1 MISFRHLH
9 YFTAAAQSGSATRA
23 ARLLNVS
30 QPSISAAI
38 RELEAQFGQ
47 KLFERRQARG
57 LELTGF
63 GAEKLAEARAILS
76 RLDGFSSGTSPAPRL
91 SLAYFATLGSSLV
104 PPLLARLTRDI
115 PDLRVDLRES
125 DLKAL
130 SRALE
135 NGTVDLAITYDVGL
149 SGDIA
154 RQVLGELKPH
164 AVMSPDHPL
173 ATQADVS
180 LAELA
185 AYPFIL
191 IDLPLSREFL
201 MVPFW
206 QQGLSPKVVLR
217 TGSVEM
223 VRSMAANGLG
233 VSMLFTRPHHDLA
246 DDGTRV
252 ACLPIRDDTPRQQL
266 VVACSAHASPTTQAA
281 LAVISA
287 HFLAPDQAGKQQ
299 PSGSWITSSTQE

>member
-30 QPSISAAI
+30 QPSISSAI
-38 RELEAQFGQ
+38 RELETQFGQ

-63 GAEKLAEARAILS
+63 GAAKLAEARAILS
-76 RLDGFSSGTSPAPRL
+76 RLDGFSSGASPVPRL
-91 SLAYFATLGSSLV
+91 SLAYFATLGPSLL
-104 PPLLARLTRDI
+104 PPLLARLMREI
-115 PDLRVDLRES
+115 PDLQVDLRES

-135 NGTVDLAITYDVGL
+135 NGTIDLAVTYDVGL
-149 SGDIA
+149 PGDVT
-154 RQVLGELKPH
+154 REVLGELMPH
-164 AVMSPDHPL
+164 AVMSQDHPL
-173 ATQADVS
+173 AAQADVS

-185 AYPFIL
+185 RCPFIL

-206 QQGLSPKVVLR
+206 QRGLSPKVVLR

-233 VSMLFTRPHHDLA
+233 VSMLFTRPRHDLA
-246 DDGTRV
+246 DDGTKV
-252 ACLPIRDDTPRQQL
+252 ACLPIRDETPRQQL
-266 VVACSAHASPTTQAA
+266 VVASSAHVSSTTQSA
-281 LAVISA
+281 LAVIRA
-287 HFLAPDQAGKQQ
+287 HFLGTDQGESHQ
-299 PSGSWITSSTQE
+299 PPGGGISSSPLA

>member
-30 QPSISAAI
+30 QPSVSAAI
-38 RELEAQFGQ
+38 REMEAQFGQ

-63 GAEKLAEARAILS
+63 GAAKLAEARIILNQIE
-76 RLDGFSSGTSPAPRL
+76 GFSSNASPTPRL
-91 SLAYFATLGSSLV
+91 SLAYFATLGPSLL
-104 PPLLARLTRDI
+104 PPLLTRLTRQI
-115 PDLRVDLRES
+115 PDLRIDLRES

-154 RQVLGELKPH
+154 REVLGELKPH
-164 AVMSPDHPL
+164 AVMSQDHPL
-173 ATQADVS
+173 AEQADVS

-233 VSMLFTRPHHDLA
+233 VSMLFTKPHHDLA
-246 DDGTRV
+246 DDGTKV

-266 VVACSAHASPTTQAA
+266 VVASSAHASPTTQAA
-281 LAVISA
+281 LAVIRA
-287 HFLAPDQAGKQQ
+287 YFLDLNQAANHR
-299 PSGSWITSSTQE
+299 PPASGITSSTPV